1 MSSESLIGS
10 SSVLV
15 AGLWQNLNQGKVTA
29 DAADPAH
36 FRAAI
41 EIWLRAGPAT

>member
-15 AGLWQNLNQGKVTA
+15 AGLVQNLDQGKVTA
-29 DAADPAH
+29 DAADPAY
-36 FRAAI
+36 FRAVI
-41 EIWLRAGPAT
+41 EICLRGEPAT